1 MFRNFSRF
9 FLCLPFWWIVSAQA
23 GPELPIWAA
32 ASWRNDIETVK
43 AHIVDGTNIDTVDDW
58 TGKTAL
64 HYAAEYGHLEIAE
77 LLLANSANV
86 NRRDDDQAT
95 PLYFA
100 AIGGFAEVAVLLLAN
115 GAEVNARDKANETP
129 MDGAVFFGH
138 MNAVNV
144 LKDYF
149 ALKEFSIKPYYFS
162 LEVTAFKPGHYGFLG
177 KKKLFSS
184 RKLQVMSSEDLIQ
197 WRTRKILNTSET
209 PLVFNDRQIINI
221 ATRRFRINQRFYRIQ
236 PYIEP
241 PIRSS
246 NRIDINY
253 ETFQAFWNEGELDG
267 NSFELNLGRS
277 VTNPG
282 FEVVSEDQRA
292 KNTYLSGGV
301 TYAQF
306 AEYKGGSWDD
316 ETDHSVSIAV
326 GWGAIRSPATPAGP
340 QEGVHLIVE
349 VEDDMHHHTKEE
361 ADQGDAVRVLFSDAK
376 RQKVMG
382 EYLFALVEPNQGNGL
397 VYNKHMLA
405 DTENETSVGYAE
417 QISGGGNFDVVIRRM
432 QKKIYP
438 RAPTGTT
445 IYEMWFSPE
454 AIGLEKLY
462 NSAQFGLGV
471 AVIDSDPDTP
481 GLQGWSGWGPE
492 SVVLEPNPGETAL
505 ITLVGGP
512 GEDGGD
518 GDVGE

>member
-1 MFRNFSRF
+1 MFRTFSRF
-9 FLCLPFWWIVSAQA
+9 FLCLPLWWIVSAQA

-32 ASWRNDIETVK
+32 ASWRNDIDTVK

-77 LLLANSANV
+77 LLLANGANV
-86 NRRDDDQAT
+86 NRRDDDKAT

-100 AIGGFAEVAVLLLAN
+100 AVGGFVDVARLLLDY
-115 GAEVNARDKANETP
+115 GADINARDKAKESP

-138 MNAVNV
+138 MNVADLFQSFMGIVEYDMADRFR
-144 LKDYF
+144 LEAT
-149 ALKEFSIKPYYFS
+149 ALTS
-162 LEVTAFKPGHYGFLG
+162 GWYGFLR
-177 KKKLFSS
+177 KKKRVDSRLF
-184 RKLQVMSSEDLIQ
+184 QVQASFDLVN
-197 WRTRKILNTSET
+197 WRTAKVFDTGKAPFIYKGSKI
-209 PLVFNDRQIINI
+209 VRYG
-221 ATRRFRINQRFYRIQ
+221 RRFFRLR
-236 PYIEP
+236 PYTIPLEPPFNRIEP
-241 PIRSS
+241 
-246 NRIDINY
+246 NY
-253 ETFQAFWNEGELDG
+253 ETFQAFWNEGKLDG
-267 NSFELNLGRS
+267 NSFELNLLGS
-277 VTNPG
+277 VANPG

-292 KNTYLSGGV
+292 KRTYLSSGV

-306 AEYKGGSWDD
+306 AEYKEGSWDD
-316 ETDHSVSIAV
+316 ATDHSVSIAV

-340 QEGVHLIVE
+340 QEGIHLIVE

-361 ADQGDAVRVLFSDAK
+361 ADQGDAVQVLFSDAK
-376 RQKVMG
+376 REKVMG
-382 EYLFALVEPNQGNGL
+382 EYLFALVEPNQGNGF
-397 VYNKHMLA
+397 VYNKHMLV
-405 DTENETSVGYAE
+405 DTENETSAGYAE

-432 QKKIYP
+432 QKKVFP
-438 RAPTGTT
+438 RDPTGTT

-512 GEDGGD
+512 GDDSGDEDGG
-518 GDVGE
+518 E